1 MIPFFLS
8 HNPRSRA
15 PVHTSMATSIVD
27 LRDAARS
34 LRRDRG
40 FSLTVIL
47 TLAVT
52 IGATTAA
59 FSIVNGILIRPLAYP
74 EPERLVT
81 LREVWREV
89 QLNAAT
95 LPVNQRHF
103 EHWRRNSRA
112 FQSMAQFITLPAN
125 LTSGGPAA
133 QISVVQASG
142 TLFDVLGQ
150 RAAAGRL
157 LAADDDRAGGPDVAV
172 IGDGLWQQ
180 RFGGRPDVLGAAIV
194 LDGRP
199 FTVIGVLP
207 PSFRL
212 PEGERLAA
220 NVDAVIPMRI
230 EVGWVGDHNNS
241 AIARMAPGVTLEQA
255 QAELDVLQR
264 QAGEL
269 ASAESGQHVTLAGV
283 VTRLDESIV
292 GRSRQ
297 SVLLLFGALVA
308 VLAIACSNLTNLA
321 LIRALAR
328 ARDVAI
334 RSALGASRRR
344 LVARAVIDFALLA
357 AAGGALGL
365 WIAYAALRVFVQT
378 APVDLPRIE
387 DVAIDARVIVFA
399 IAITGITGLL
409 VAILPV
415 LHLVHRDPQAALR
428 SGSSAAGQGPAG
440 LRART
445 VLTAVQVA
453 LAVTLLTITALLGTS
468 LLRVLDIDYGFSTD
482 HVVSASIA
490 MPAARYSDDRSRV
503 DAFDRIL
510 GGVSALPGVVSASST
525 SLLPM
530 RGEGQVN
537 FVVAD
542 GTSVPRSE
550 QPSANFRFVSPD
562 YFAALQLP
570 VQSGRM
576 FLLAERGRGPLTP
589 SVVSASLAA
598 RLWPE
603 QDALG
608 KVFSRG
614 IEGEPG
620 FEVVGVAAD
629 ARTTSLERTP
639 PLMVYVPYWWRTR
652 TSLSLLLKTSVEPLT
667 LAPAIRRV
675 VEQIDPEIAVGQV
688 RLLQEAVNAAAAAR
702 RYQSR
707 LFVVFGVVALLI
719 TTLGVYAVTAYSLSK
734 RRREMNIRV
743 ALGAHTTDVV
753 RLLMQQTSAAVL
765 PGVVA
770 GVGGALALGGA
781 IASLLYEVRPR
792 DPLVL
797 GVVAIGVGVVAVLA
811 SLLATRNGLSI
822 DPAAALREE

>member
-652 TSLSLLLKTSVEPLT
+652 TSLSLLVKTSVEPLT

-688 RLLQEAVNAAAAAR
+688 RLLQEAVNAATAAR

>member
-1 MIPFFLS
+1 
-8 HNPRSRA
+8 
-15 PVHTSMATSIVD
+15 MATSIVD

-89 QLNAAT
+89 QHNAAT

-344 LVARAVIDFALLA
+344 LVARAVLDFALLA

-468 LLRVLDIDYGFSTD
+468 LMRVLDIDYGFSTD
-482 HVVSASIA
+482 HVVSVSIA

-652 TSLSLLLKTSVEPLT
+652 TSLSLLVKTSVEPLT

-675 VEQIDPEIAVGQV
+675 VEQIDPEIAVGQA
-688 RLLQEAVNAAAAAR
+688 RLLQEAVNAATAAR

>member
-1 MIPFFLS
+1 
-8 HNPRSRA
+8 
-15 PVHTSMATSIVD
+15 MATSIVD

-74 EPERLVT
+74 EPDRLVT

-142 TLFDVLGQ
+142 TLFDVLGE

-255 QAELDVLQR
+255 RAELDVLQR

-269 ASAESGQHVTLAGV
+269 ASAESGQQVTLAGV

-334 RSALGASRRR
+334 RSALGAGRRR

-387 DVAIDARVIVFA
+387 EVAIDARVIVFA

-453 LAVTLLTITALLGTS
+453 LAVTLLSVTALLGTS

-482 HVVSASIA
+482 HVVSVPIA

-510 GGVSALPGVVSASST
+510 GGVRALPGVVSASST

-542 GTSVPRSE
+542 GTRVPRSE

-576 FLLAERGRGPLTP
+576 FSLDERGRGPLTP

-652 TSLSLLLKTSVEPLT
+652 TSLSLLVKTSVEPLT
-667 LAPAIRRV
+667 LAPAIRRA
-675 VEQIDPEIAVGQV
+675 VEQIDPEIAVGQA
-688 RLLQEAVNAAAAAR
+688 RLLQEAVNAATAAR

-792 DPLVL
+792 EPLVL
-797 GVVAIGVGVVAVLA
+797 GVVAIGVGVVALLA

>member
-1 MIPFFLS
+1 
-8 HNPRSRA
+8 
-15 PVHTSMATSIVD
+15 MATSIVD

-550 QPSANFRFVSPD
+550 QPSATFRFVSPD
-562 YFAALQLP
+562 
-570 VQSGRM
+570 
-576 FLLAERGRGPLTP
+576 
-589 SVVSASLAA
+589 
-598 RLWPE
+598 
-603 QDALG
+603 
-608 KVFSRG
+608 
-614 IEGEPG
+614 
-620 FEVVGVAAD
+620 
-629 ARTTSLERTP
+629 
-639 PLMVYVPYWWRTR
+639 
-652 TSLSLLLKTSVEPLT
+652 
-667 LAPAIRRV
+667 
-675 VEQIDPEIAVGQV
+675 
-688 RLLQEAVNAAAAAR
+688 
-702 RYQSR
+702 
-707 LFVVFGVVALLI
+707 
-719 TTLGVYAVTAYSLSK
+719 
-734 RRREMNIRV
+734 
-743 ALGAHTTDVV
+743 
-753 RLLMQQTSAAVL
+753 
-765 PGVVA
+765 
-770 GVGGALALGGA
+770 
-781 IASLLYEVRPR
+781 
-792 DPLVL
+792 
-797 GVVAIGVGVVAVLA
+797 
-811 SLLATRNGLSI
+811 
-822 DPAAALREE
+822 

>member
-652 TSLSLLLKTSVEPLT
+652 TSLSLLVKTSVEPLT

>member
-1 MIPFFLS
+1 
-8 HNPRSRA
+8 
-15 PVHTSMATSIVD
+15 MATSIVD

-652 TSLSLLLKTSVEPLT
+652 TSLSLLVKTSVEPLT

-688 RLLQEAVNAAAAAR
+688 RLLQEAVNAATAAR

>member
-1 MIPFFLS
+1 
-8 HNPRSRA
+8 
-15 PVHTSMATSIVD
+15 MATSIVD

-688 RLLQEAVNAAAAAR
+688 RLLQEAVNAATAAR

>member
-1 MIPFFLS
+1 
-8 HNPRSRA
+8 
-15 PVHTSMATSIVD
+15 MATSFVD

-34 LRRDRG
+34 LRRDPG

-47 TLAVT
+47 TLAIT
-52 IGATTAA
+52 LGATTAA
-59 FSIVNGILIRPLAYP
+59 FSIVDGILIRPLAYP
-74 EPERLVT
+74 EPDRLVT

-89 QLNAAT
+89 QHNAAT

-103 EHWRRNSRA
+103 EHWRRHNRA

-133 QISVVQASG
+133 QISAVQASG
-142 TLFDVLGQ
+142 TLFDVLGE

-157 LAADDDRAGGPDVAV
+157 LAAADDRPGGPDVAV
-172 IGDGLWQQ
+172 IGDRLWQQ

-194 LDGRP
+194 LDGTP

-212 PEGERLAA
+212 PEGERLAT
-220 NVDAVIPMRI
+220 VDAVIPMRI
-230 EVGWVGDHNNS
+230 EAGWVGDHNNS

-255 QAELDVLQR
+255 RAELDVLQR
-264 QAGEL
+264 QAAER
-269 ASAESGQHVTLAGV
+269 ASAESGQRVTLAGDV
-283 VTRLDESIV
+283 RRLDDSIV
-292 GRSRQ
+292 GRSRRG
-297 SVLLLFGALVA
+297 LLLLLGALVA

-328 ARDVAI
+328 TRDVAI
-334 RSALGASRRR
+334 RSALGAGRRR
-344 LVARAVIDFALLA
+344 LLARAALDFALLA

-365 WIAYAALRVFVQT
+365 WIAHAALRVFVQT

-387 DVAIDARVIVFA
+387 EVAIDARVVLFA
-399 IAITGITGLL
+399 MAITGITGLL

-415 LHLVHRDPQAALR
+415 LHLGGRDPQTALR
-428 SGSSAAGQGPAG
+428 SGSSAAGQGAAG
-440 LRART
+440 VRART
-445 VLTAVQVA
+445 ALTAVQVA
-453 LAVTLLTITALLGTS
+453 LAVTLHTVTALIGTS
-468 LLRVLDIDYGFSTD
+468 LLRVLDIDYGFSAD
-482 HVVSASIA
+482 HIVTVPIA
-490 MPAARYSDDRSRV
+490 MPAARYAEDRSRV

-510 GGVSALPGVVSASST
+510 AGVKALPGVTFVSST

-542 GTSVPRSE
+542 GTHVPRPE

-576 FLLAERGRGPLTP
+576 FSLDERGRGPVTP

-598 RLWPE
+598 RLWPG

-652 TSLSLLLKTSVEPLT
+652 TSLSLLVKTSVEPLT

-675 VEQIDPEIAVGQV
+675 AEQIDPEIAVGQA
-688 RLLQEAVNAAAAAR
+688 RLLQEAVNAATAAR

-753 RLLMQQTSAAVL
+753 RLLMRQTSAAVL
-765 PGVVA
+765 PGVAA

-797 GVVAIGVGVVAVLA
+797 GVVAGGVAVVAVVA

>member
-652 TSLSLLLKTSVEPLT
+652 TSLSLLVKTSVEPLT

-675 VEQIDPEIAVGQV
+675 VEQIDPEIAVGQA
-688 RLLQEAVNAAAAAR
+688 RLLQEAVNAATAAR